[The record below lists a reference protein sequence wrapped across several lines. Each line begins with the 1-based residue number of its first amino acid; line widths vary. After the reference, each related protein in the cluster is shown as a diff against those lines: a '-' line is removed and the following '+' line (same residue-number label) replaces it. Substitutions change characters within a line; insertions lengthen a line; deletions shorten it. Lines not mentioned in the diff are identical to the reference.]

1 LYKMQ
6 QKYKQKAIKH
16 IKQQQTGNQQS
27 FTAKQHFNEEE
38 KKRSNKSCHITAQ
51 YAVHKFTM
59 MLKDCS
65 ILSLHR
71 VQRNKLINNARNS

>member
-1 LYKMQ
+1 MQ

-38 KKRSNKSCHITAQ
+38 KKRSNNSCHVPASINLSPQ
-51 YAVHKFTM
+51 N
-59 MLKDCS
+59 MLYT
-65 ILSLHR
+65 SL
-71 VQRNKLINNARNS
+71 L

>member
-1 LYKMQ
+1 MQ

-38 KKRSNKSCHITAQ
+38 KKRSNKSCHPSP
-51 YAVHKFTM
+51 HN
-59 MLKDCS
+59 MLYT
-65 ILSLHR
+65 SL
-71 VQRNKLINNARNS
+71 L